1 MAYDHATAAALL
13 LMAFPTLSD
22 GTADRPCELHEDGVF
37 LSEEALLHKAILRRV
52 TPNPRRSYAT
62 ATV

>member
-1 MAYDHATAAALL
+1 MNEQEKAQEQAALEF
-13 LMAFPTLSD
+13 A
-22 GTADRPCELHEDGVF
+22 R
-37 LSEEALLHKAILRRV
+37 ALLHKSRLRRT

>member
-1 MAYDHATAAALL
+1 MMKRALPFTL
-13 LMAFPTLSD
+13 LP
-22 GTADRPCELHEDGVF
+22 
-37 LSEEALLHKAILRRV
+37 ALLHKAILRRV